1 MFGYRFLVLGSGG
14 REHAIAWALSKS
26 SKTMQVISAPGNP
39 GTEECGINVPV
50 DLSDSKSVIALARD
64 FEVDVVVV
72 GPEQPLVDG
81 LADDLRSLGIA
92 VFGPDKFGAQLEGSK
107 EFAKNLMKEFGVP
120 TADYATF
127 DFSDRKG
134 IETYIKES
142 AQTPIVIKAD
152 GLAAGKGVFICA
164 TKEEALE
171 RLDYIAADSLLS
183 KAAGKLVIEEF
194 MDGEEVSV
202 FAICDGNEYV
212 LLSAAQD
219 HKRIGNGDTGLNT
232 GGMGAYTPA
241 PIADDSV
248 LKKVEETII
257 KPMING
263 LKTKGHPYVGVL
275 YCGLMIK
282 DDSVR
287 VVEFNCRFGDPE
299 CQVILPQLDSDFA
312 ELIIHAAYGTLNKF
326 TLRIKNGF
334 HCSVVLASK
343 GYPENY
349 AKGKEIS
356 GLELITE
363 ENSLVFHS
371 GTIKVN
377 DSIYTNGGRVL
388 NVVGFGRTLEQAINQ
403 AYKLVNKVQFEGAY
417 FRTDIGNK
425 GLKSR

>member
-219 HKRIGNGDTGLNT
+219 HKRIGDGDTGLNT

-248 LKKVEETII
+248 LKKVEETIV

-263 LKTKGHPYVGVL
+263 LKAKGHPYVGVL

-282 DDSVR
+282 GESVR

-299 CQVILPQLDSDFA
+299 CQVILPQLESDFA
-312 ELIIHAAYGTLNKF
+312 ELVIHAAHGTLNKY

-334 HCSVVLASK
+334 HCSVVLASQ
-343 GYPENY
+343 GYPESY
-349 AKGKEIS
+349 EKGKQIS
-356 GLELITE
+356 GLESITG

-371 GTIKVN
+371 GTKKMN

-403 AYKLVNKVQFEGAY
+403 AYKLVNKVQFDGAY
-417 FRTDIGNK
+417 FRSDIGNK